1 MTTLPVPVTDT
12 AIAERLADYQDKAAG
27 ALAPNTERALRA
39 DTGIFTA
46 WCADNGYQPL
56 PAAPDTLIAFIDAQA
71 AVKSTAT
78 VSRYMASIAR
88 LHRAAG
94 LDSPTEAEGVK

>member
-1 MTTLPVPVTDT
+1 MNTLPVPVTDT

-46 WCADNGYQPL
+46 WCADSGYQPL
-56 PAAPDTLIAFIDAQA
+56 PA
-71 AVKSTAT
+71 
-78 VSRYMASIAR
+78 
-88 LHRAAG
+88 
-94 LDSPTEAEGVK
+94 SPGTP